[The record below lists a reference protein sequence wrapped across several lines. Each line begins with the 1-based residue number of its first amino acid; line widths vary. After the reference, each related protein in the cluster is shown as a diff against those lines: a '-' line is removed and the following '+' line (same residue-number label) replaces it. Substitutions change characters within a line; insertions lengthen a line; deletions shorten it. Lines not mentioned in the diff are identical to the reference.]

1 MNSMEQQLYGH
12 LRFEQQL
19 LEELVRL
26 ARKQQ
31 TALVNYNVT
40 ELEEITAFQDELI
53 KNVRNA
59 EEKRINLITAWFGIS
74 RKDAANLRL
83 SSLEQYIK
91 NEDISYDIKN
101 MRENMNDLLEQL
113 QNLNITNNLL
123 INRANAGIK
132 EIVTAITGGKSVCN
146 ATV

>member
-91 NEDISYDIKN
+91 N

>member
-59 EEKRINLITAWFGIS
+59 EEKRINLITAWIGIS

>member
-1 MNSMEQQLYGH
+1 
-12 LRFEQQL
+12 
-19 LEELVRL
+19 
-26 ARKQQ
+26 
-31 TALVNYNVT
+31 
-40 ELEEITAFQDELI
+40 
-53 KNVRNA
+53 
-59 EEKRINLITAWFGIS
+59 
-74 RKDAANLRL
+74 
-83 SSLEQYIK
+83 
-91 NEDISYDIKN
+91 